1 MPLAKPWVLKSLLL
15 LGLGACAQ
23 THAQTKTNDDDALA
37 LEGAPPPESSTESPL
52 RLSLELGAGRVEQ
65 RGVAGSVEGR
75 RASVDLRY
83 ATTLDNGIRLAFSDR
98 LDDIHPLLPGQRA
111 TRNSVREAYL
121 GWQPQGGAATVEI
134 GRINLRNGPAFG
146 YNPTD
151 YFRTG
156 ALQTVT
162 TADPVALRENRL
174 GTVMLKLGQT
184 WSQGVISLA
193 LAPKLE
199 STPDNDDWSLNLGAT
214 NARHRALLSTTA
226 RFSDRWS
233 GQGLLLLQP
242 GSHHKIGA
250 SVTGLVSDAAVL
262 HGEWSAGKSQTLLDR
277 VLGVP
282 GPRSTYYQAAVGL
295 TYTLPGGLA
304 VTAEAEY
311 NGAGLDRSGWSTLM
325 SSGPTG
331 YPRYGQLTQTDQELG
346 ARRAWL
352 LYVAKKGIGL
362 KQLDLTAFVR
372 QNGVDHSTLVWAEL
386 RYHWPRFDTALQWQR
401 ASGTTFSEYGA
412 MAYRQVVQL
421 LGAMYF

>member
-1 MPLAKPWVLKSLLL
+1 MPPAKPWMLKSLLL

-23 THAQTKTNDDDALA
+23 VQAQTKSSDDDALA
-37 LEGAPPPESSTESPL
+37 LEGAAPPDSSAESPL
-52 RLSLELGAGRVEQ
+52 RLSLEFGAGRVEQ
-65 RGVAGSVEGR
+65 RGPAGTLDGR
-75 RASVDLRY
+75 RASIDLRY
-83 ATTLDNGIRLAFSDR
+83 ATTLANGMRLVFSDR

-111 TRNSVREAYL
+111 TRNSLREAYL
-121 GWQPQGGAATVEI
+121 GWQPQGGGATVEI

-156 ALQTVT
+156 ALQTVS

-174 GTVMLKLGQT
+174 GTVMLKLGQA
-184 WSQGVISLA
+184 WSQGAISLA
-193 LAPKLE
+193 LAPKLDNA
-199 STPDNDDWSLNLGAT
+199 PDDDVWSLNLGAT

-242 GSHHKIGA
+242 AAQHKIGA
-250 SVTGLVSDAAVL
+250 SLTGLVSDAAVV
-262 HGEWSAGKSQTLLDR
+262 HAEWSSGKSQTLLDQ
-277 VLGVP
+277 VLGTP
-282 GPRSTYYQAAVGL
+282 GPRSNFHQAALGL

-311 NGAGLDRSGWSTLM
+311 NGAGLDRSGWTTLVG
-325 SSGPTG
+325 SGPMG
-331 YPRYGQLTQTDQELG
+331 YQRYGLLTQADQELG

-352 LYVAKKGIGL
+352 LYVAKKGMGF

-372 QNGVDHSTLVWAEL
+372 QNAIDHSTLAWAEL
-386 RYHWPRFDTALQWQR
+386 RYHWPQFDMALQWQR
-401 ASGTTFSEYGA
+401 AAGRPFSEYGA
-412 MAYRQVVQL
+412 MPYRQVVQL